1 MSEKTIKPLIVL
13 PSQLKQVVGFGRVT
27 AWRLEQDP
35 NSGFPK
41 RRKIT
46 TGGSVGY
53 LYSELEEY
61 VNNLQVVDPSEGGAP
76 DE

>member
-1 MSEKTIKPLIVL
+1 MTTTPPTPLVIK
-13 PSQLKQVVGFGRVT
+13 PSQLKSVVGFGRVT

-46 TGGSVGY
+46 PAGSVGY
-53 LYSELEEY
+53 LFSELEAY
-61 VNNLQVVDPSEGGAP
+61 INSRDQVA
-76 DE
+76 

>member
-1 MSEKTIKPLIVL
+1 MTTTPPLIVT
-13 PSQLKQVVGFGRVT
+13 PSRLKEVVGFGRVT

-46 TGGSVGY
+46 PGGSVGY
-53 LYSELEEY
+53 LYSELQEY
-61 VNNLQVVDPSEGGAP
+61 LTNCEKIA
-76 DE
+76 